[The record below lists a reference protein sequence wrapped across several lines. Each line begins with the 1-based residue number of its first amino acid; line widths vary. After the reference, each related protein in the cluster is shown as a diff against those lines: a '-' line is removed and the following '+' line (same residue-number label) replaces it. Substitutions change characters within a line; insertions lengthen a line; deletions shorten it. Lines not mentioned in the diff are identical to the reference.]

1 MIVHRYYSPDAEGDA
16 CGDARAAV
24 VLAALAQDEAAVG
37 EICGALRLVAAFMA
51 HVIEKYP
58 DAAAMNDMSE
68 NDCEI
73 VMSATGYTPECFN
86 RLARMAANMAMR
98 TAD

>member
-1 MIVHRYYSPDAEGDA
+1 MIAHRYYSPDDPDDPAA
-16 CGDARAAV
+16 DARAAV

-37 EICGALRLVAAFMA
+37 EICGALRLTAAFMA

-58 DAAAMNDMSE
+58 DAGIMNDMSE

-73 VMSATGYTPECFN
+73 VMSATGYTPDCFN
-86 RLARMAANMAMR
+86 RLARLAANMAMR